1 MWSQVNE
8 ALRQSVERVLSNLAG
23 FLPGALVMLAA
34 LVLALILGLAV
45 RWLVTGILRLVR
57 FDQRMGRWGASALI
71 EWSPSGSP
79 TLLLGRLGFWVVI
92 LLGILVGLAAMDAT
106 LMPTMLE
113 RLVTYL
119 PNVFVAVVL
128 VLLGSILA
136 RFLSRGALISAV
148 NLQLQSARLLSTGVR
163 WLVLLLTFAMALDHL
178 SVGGVVLKMAFAIVF
193 GGIVLALA
201 LAVGLG
207 SKDVVSRTWE
217 RQVESRPSEPESP
230 MQHL

>member
-23 FLPGALVMLAA
+23 FLPGVLVMLAA
-34 LVLALILGLAV
+34 LGLALILGLVV
-45 RWLVTGILRLVR
+45 RWLITAILRLFR
-57 FDQRMGRWGASALI
+57 FDQRLERWGASALA

-79 TLLLGRLGFWVVI
+79 TLLMGRLGFWSIV
-92 LLGILVGLAAMDAT
+92 LLGLLVGLAAMDAT
-106 LMPTMLE
+106 LMPAILE

-128 VLLGSILA
+128 VLMGTVLA
-136 RFLSRGALISAV
+136 RFLGRGALIGAV
-148 NLQLQSARLLSTGVR
+148 NLQLQSPRLLSTGVR

-178 SVGGVVLKMAFAIVF
+178 SIGGVVLKMAFGIVF

-217 RQVESRPSEPESP
+217 RQAESRTSEKESP
-230 MQHL
+230 IQHL

>member
-8 ALRQSVERVLSNLAG
+8 ALRQSVERVLANLAG
-23 FLPGALVMLAA
+23 FLPGVLVMLAA

-57 FDQRMGRWGASALI
+57 FDQRLERWGAFALT

-79 TLLLGRLGFWVVI
+79 TLLLARLGFWVVI

-106 LMPTMLE
+106 LMPAMLE

-119 PNVFVAVVL
+119 PNVFMAVVL

-148 NLQLQSARLLSTGVR
+148 NLQLQSARLLSAGVR

-178 SVGGVVLKMAFAIVF
+178 RVGGVVLKMAFAIVF

-217 RQVESRPSEPESP
+217 RQAESRPGEPESP
-230 MQHL
+230 IEHL

>member
-8 ALRQSVERVLSNLAG
+8 ALRQSVERVLANLAG
-23 FLPGALVMLAA
+23 FLPGVLVMLAA

-45 RWLVTGILRLVR
+45 RWLVTGILRLMR
-57 FDQRMGRWGASALI
+57 FDQRLERWGASALI

-79 TLLLGRLGFWVVI
+79 TLLLARLGFWVVI

-106 LMPTMLE
+106 LMPAMLE

-119 PNVFVAVVL
+119 PNVFMAVVL

-148 NLQLQSARLLSTGVR
+148 NLQLQSARLLSAGVR

-178 SVGGVVLKMAFAIVF
+178 RVGGVVLKMAFAIVF

-217 RQVESRPSEPESP
+217 RQAESRPGEPESP
-230 MQHL
+230 IEHL